1 MHSNLVVLTRLSVW
15 DHPQEQRVLLSESGS
30 KLQPSLFLSLHLLIE
45 ASLAGHER
53 PKCTRRSDKD
63 SSHVLKRGRDISLL
77 NFIQHLLSS
86 LGLEGNF
93 LNRCSLRRL
102 YICSDPPE
110 ISVYPK
116 HDVVPGEENNFI
128 CFMRNFYPPHISVNW
143 TRNGVSVTGG
153 VYISQFLLNRDGT
166 FNLFS
171 TLTSSPETEADVYSC
186 TVEHEALDSP
196 QTRTW
201 DEPVITPSVTPTVV
215 FAVGI
220 AVGILGLSTGM
231 FFVIKAWCLYYE
243 CNSLL

>member
-1 MHSNLVVLTRLSVW
+1 MKFCVILVLSTILPA
-15 DHPQEQRVLLSESGS
+15 DASSAHILA
-30 KLQPSLFLSLHLLIE
+30 KLN
-45 ASLAGHER
+45 G
-53 PKCTRRSDKD
+53 
-63 SSHVLKRGRDISLL
+63 
-77 NFIQHLLSS
+77 
-86 LGLEGNF
+86 
-93 LNRCSLRRL
+93 
-102 YICSDPPE
+102 CSDSVDESEFLLDLDQNELMYEDYKTKKQISRLPSFMKPIDFPDVSQFASNDRARCHQYIQKTRAVVSSPPEARVAPE